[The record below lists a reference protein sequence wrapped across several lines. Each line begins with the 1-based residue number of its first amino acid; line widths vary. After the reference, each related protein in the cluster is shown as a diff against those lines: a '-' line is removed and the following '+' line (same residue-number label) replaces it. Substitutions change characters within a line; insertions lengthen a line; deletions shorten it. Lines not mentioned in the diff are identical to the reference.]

1 MSLSFLMPCRI
12 ESPDRLRN
20 VISSV
25 GYLAKNFPDCKIII
39 QEVDKQSVFR
49 EKVIPH
55 LTNLFGKYPENI
67 VHRFEESK
75 EAFFHKTRILNDLL
89 LAADTDVVFNY
100 DVDVVY
106 PISSYTTAYS
116 MITEG
121 GYDAVY
127 TFGCGIYQW
136 AVQYNEVVFH
146 NFLKSGFDTSV
157 LDSNSRLSPSVM
169 GWGQMIKRQV
179 QIDAGLWNENF
190 ISWGAEDCEF
200 HYRIPA
206 LGYKVGRIN
215 DFVYHLDHSRTFN
228 SHYNNPKFMDNHNLW
243 QAIRTWD
250 KETLVKYYSQQDYLK
265 ARREQLN
272 AGV

>member
-1 MSLSFLMPCRI
+1 MNLSFLMPCRI

-25 GYLAKNFPDCKIII
+25 GYLVKNFPDCKIII

-49 EKVIPH
+49 EKVIPQ
-55 LTNLFGKYPENI
+55 LTSLFGKYPENI
-67 VHRFEESK
+67 IHRFEESK
-75 EAFFHKTRILNDLL
+75 EEFFHKTRILNDLL
-89 LAADTDVVFNY
+89 FAADTDIVFNY

-106 PISSYTTAYS
+106 PLSSYTTAYN
-116 MITEG
+116 MITKG

-136 AVQYNEVVFH
+136 AVQYNEATFH

-169 GWGQMIKRQV
+169 GWGQMIKRRV

-243 QAIRTWD
+243 QSIRTWD

-272 AGV
+272 ASV

>member
-25 GYLAKNFPDCKIII
+25 GYLAKNFPNCEIII

-67 VHRFEESK
+67 SHRFEESK

-89 LAADTDVVFNY
+89 LAADTDIVFNY

-106 PISSYTTAYS
+106 PLSSYSTAYN
-116 MITEG
+116 MITQG

>member
-20 VISSV
+20 VVSSV

-67 VHRFEESK
+67 SHRFEESK

-89 LAADTDVVFNY
+89 LAADTDIVFNY

-106 PISSYTTAYS
+106 PLSSYSTAYN
-116 MITEG
+116 MITQG

>member
-67 VHRFEESK
+67 SHRFEESK

-89 LAADTDVVFNY
+89 LAADTDIVFNY

-106 PISSYTTAYS
+106 PLSSYSTAYN
-116 MITEG
+116 MITQG

-146 NFLKSGFDTSV
+146 NFLKSGFNTSV

-206 LGYKVGRIN
+206 LGYNVGRIN

>member
-39 QEVDKQSVFR
+39 QEVDKKSVFR
-49 EKVIPH
+49 DQVIPN
-55 LTNLFGKYPENI
+55 LTTLFGKYPENI
-67 VHRFEESK
+67 VHRFEESQ
-75 EAFFHKTRILNDLL
+75 EPFFHKTRILNDLL
-89 LAADTDVVFNY
+89 LAADTEIVFNY

-106 PISSYTTAYS
+106 PLSSYSTAYN
-116 MITEG
+116 MITQG

-136 AVQYNEVVFH
+136 AVQYNEATFH

-169 GWGQMIKRQV
+169 GWGQMIKRRV

-243 QAIRTWD
+243 QSIRTWD

-272 AGV
+272 ASL

>member
-136 AVQYNEVVFH
+136 AVQYNDVVFRD
-146 NFLKSGFDTSV
+146 FLKSGFDTSV

-206 LGYKVGRIN
+206 LGYNVGRIN

>member
-49 EKVIPH
+49 EQVIPY

-89 LAADTDVVFNY
+89 LAADTDIVFNY

-106 PISSYTTAYS
+106 PLTSYTAAYS

-206 LGYKVGRIN
+206 LGYNVGRIN

>member
-12 ESPDRLRN
+12 GSPDRLRN

-49 EKVIPH
+49 EQVIPH

-67 VHRFEESK
+67 SHRFEESN

-89 LAADTDVVFNY
+89 LAADTDIVFNY

-106 PISSYTTAYS
+106 PLSSYTTAYN
-116 MITEG
+116 MITKG

-243 QAIRTWD
+243 QTIRTWD

>member
-136 AVQYNEVVFH
+136 AVQYNDVVFRD
-146 NFLKSGFDTSV
+146 FLKSGFDTSV

-243 QAIRTWD
+243 QTIRTWD

-265 ARREQLN
+265 VRREQLN

>member
-55 LTNLFGKYPENI
+55 LTNFFGKHPENI
-67 VHRFEESK
+67 SHRFEESK

-89 LAADTDVVFNY
+89 LAADTDIVFNY

-106 PISSYTTAYS
+106 PLSSYSTAYN
-116 MITEG
+116 MITQG

>member
-67 VHRFEESK
+67 SHRFEESK

-89 LAADTDVVFNY
+89 LAADTDIVFNY

-106 PISSYTTAYS
+106 PLSSYSTAYN
-116 MITEG
+116 MITQG

-272 AGV
+272 ASV

>member
-49 EKVIPH
+49 DQVIPN
-55 LTNLFGKYPENI
+55 LTTLFGKYPENI
-67 VHRFEESK
+67 VHRFEESQ
-75 EAFFHKTRILNDLL
+75 EPFFHKTRILNDLL
-89 LAADTDVVFNY
+89 LASDTEIVFNY

-106 PISSYTTAYS
+106 PLSSYSTAYN
-116 MITEG
+116 MITKN

-136 AVQYNEVVFH
+136 AVQYNDVVFRD
-146 NFLKSGFDTSV
+146 FLKSGLDTSV

-243 QAIRTWD
+243 QTIRTWD

>member
-89 LAADTDVVFNY
+89 FAADTDVVFNY

>member
-1 MSLSFLMPCRI
+1 MNLSFLMPCRI

-25 GYLAKNFPDCKIII
+25 GYLVKNFPDCKIII

-55 LTNLFGKYPENI
+55 LTSLFGKYPENI
-67 VHRFEESK
+67 IHRFEESK
-75 EAFFHKTRILNDLL
+75 EEFFHKTRILNDLL
-89 LAADTDVVFNY
+89 FAADTDIVFNY

-106 PISSYTTAYS
+106 PLSSYTTAYN
-116 MITEG
+116 MITKG

-136 AVQYNEVVFH
+136 AVQYNEATFH

-206 LGYKVGRIN
+206 PGYKVGRIN

>member
-67 VHRFEESK
+67 SHRFEESK

-89 LAADTDVVFNY
+89 LAADTDIVFNY
-100 DVDVVY
+100 DIDVVY
-106 PISSYTTAYS
+106 PLSSYSTAYN
-116 MITEG
+116 MITKG

>member
-67 VHRFEESK
+67 SHRFEESK

-89 LAADTDVVFNY
+89 LAADTDIVFNY

-106 PISSYTTAYS
+106 PLSSYSTAYN
-116 MITEG
+116 MITQG

>member
-67 VHRFEESK
+67 SHRFEESK

-89 LAADTDVVFNY
+89 LAADTDIVFNY

-106 PISSYTTAYS
+106 PVSSYSTAYN
-116 MITEG
+116 MITQG

-136 AVQYNEVVFH
+136 AVQYNESVFH

>member
-49 EKVIPH
+49 EKVIPN

-89 LAADTDVVFNY
+89 LAADTDIVFNY

>member
-67 VHRFEESK
+67 SHRFEESK

-89 LAADTDVVFNY
+89 LAADTDIVFNY

-106 PISSYTTAYS
+106 PLSSYSTAYN
-116 MITEG
+116 MITKN

-136 AVQYNEVVFH
+136 AVQYNDVVFRD
-146 NFLKSGFDTSV
+146 FLKSGLDTSV

>member
-12 ESPDRLRN
+12 ESSDRLRN

-89 LAADTDVVFNY
+89 IAADTDIVFNY

-106 PISSYTTAYS
+106 PRSSYTTAYN
-116 MITEG
+116 MITKG

-179 QIDAGLWNENF
+179 QIDSGLWNENF

-206 LGYKVGRIN
+206 LGYNVGRIN

>member
-12 ESPDRLRN
+12 ESSDRLRN

-67 VHRFEESK
+67 SHRFEESK

-89 LAADTDVVFNY
+89 LAADTDIVFNY

-106 PISSYTTAYS
+106 PLSSYSTAYN
-116 MITEG
+116 MITQG

-136 AVQYNEVVFH
+136 AVQYNESVFH

-243 QAIRTWD
+243 QTIRTWD

>member
-67 VHRFEESK
+67 SHRFEESK

-89 LAADTDVVFNY
+89 LAADTDIVFNY

-106 PISSYTTAYS
+106 PLSSYSTAYN
-116 MITEG
+116 MITKN

>member
-1 MSLSFLMPCRI
+1 
-12 ESPDRLRN
+12 
-20 VISSV
+20 
-25 GYLAKNFPDCKIII
+25 
-39 QEVDKQSVFR
+39 
-49 EKVIPH
+49 
-55 LTNLFGKYPENI
+55 
-67 VHRFEESK
+67 
-75 EAFFHKTRILNDLL
+75 
-89 LAADTDVVFNY
+89 
-100 DVDVVY
+100 
-106 PISSYTTAYS
+106 
-116 MITEG
+116 
-121 GYDAVY
+121 
-127 TFGCGIYQW
+127 
-136 AVQYNEVVFH
+136 
-146 NFLKSGFDTSV
+146 
-157 LDSNSRLSPSVM
+157 M

-206 LGYKVGRIN
+206 LGYNVGRIN

>member
-12 ESPDRLRN
+12 ESSDRLRN

-67 VHRFEESK
+67 SHRFEESK

-89 LAADTDVVFNY
+89 LAADTDIVFNY

-106 PISSYTTAYS
+106 PLSSYSTAYN
-116 MITEG
+116 MISQG

-136 AVQYNEVVFH
+136 AVQYNDVVFRD
-146 NFLKSGFDTSV
+146 FLKSGLDTSV

-243 QAIRTWD
+243 QTIRTWD

-265 ARREQLN
+265 VRREQLN

>member
-67 VHRFEESK
+67 SHRFEESK

-89 LAADTDVVFNY
+89 LAADTDIVFNY

-106 PISSYTTAYS
+106 PLSSYSTAYN
-116 MITEG
+116 MITKG

>member
-20 VISSV
+20 VVSSV

-67 VHRFEESK
+67 SHRFEESK

-89 LAADTDVVFNY
+89 LAADTDIVFNY

-106 PISSYTTAYS
+106 PLSSYSTAYN
-116 MITEG
+116 MITQG

-265 ARREQLN
+265 VRREQLN

>member
-67 VHRFEESK
+67 SHRFEESK

-89 LAADTDVVFNY
+89 LAADTDIVFNY

-106 PISSYTTAYS
+106 PLSSYSTAYN
-116 MITEG
+116 MITQG

-265 ARREQLN
+265 VRREQLN

>member
-206 LGYKVGRIN
+206 LGYNVGRIN

>member
-49 EKVIPH
+49 EQVIPY

-89 LAADTDVVFNY
+89 LAADTDIVFNY

-106 PISSYTTAYS
+106 PLTSYTAAYS

-136 AVQYNEVVFH
+136 AVQYNDVVFRD
-146 NFLKSGFDTSV
+146 FLKSGFDTSV

-243 QAIRTWD
+243 QTIRTWD

-265 ARREQLN
+265 VRREQLN

>member
-12 ESPDRLRN
+12 ESSDRLRN

-89 LAADTDVVFNY
+89 IAADTDVVFNY

-106 PISSYTTAYS
+106 PRSSYTTAYN
-116 MITEG
+116 MITKG

-179 QIDAGLWNENF
+179 QIDSGLWNENF
-190 ISWGAEDCEF
+190 ISWGSEDCEF

-206 LGYKVGRIN
+206 LGYNVGRIN

>member
-1 MSLSFLMPCRI
+1 MNLSFLMPCRI

-55 LTNLFGKYPENI
+55 LISLFGKYPENI
-67 VHRFEESK
+67 IHRFEESK
-75 EAFFHKTRILNDLL
+75 EEFFHKTRILNDLL
-89 LAADTDVVFNY
+89 LAADTDIVFNY

-106 PISSYTTAYS
+106 PLSSYTTAYN
-116 MITEG
+116 MITKG

-136 AVQYNEVVFH
+136 AVQYNEVTFH

-265 ARREQLN
+265 VRRKQLN

>member
-67 VHRFEESK
+67 SHRFEESK

-89 LAADTDVVFNY
+89 LAADTDIVFNY

-106 PISSYTTAYS
+106 PLSSYSTAYN
-116 MITEG
+116 MITQG

-136 AVQYNEVVFH
+136 AVQYNESVFH

>member
-89 LAADTDVVFNY
+89 LAADTDIVFNY

-106 PISSYTTAYS
+106 PRSSYTAAYN
-116 MITEG
+116 MITKG

-206 LGYKVGRIN
+206 LGYNVGRIN

-265 ARREQLN
+265 VRREQLN
-272 AGV
+272 AGI